1 MKRIA
6 GLSMILLL
14 AACQPAKEVE
24 IEAPVRQAAS
34 PRNVILMIGDGM
46 GLAQVSAALYSNN
59 NRLNLERFPV
69 VGFHKS
75 YSASDLITD
84 SAAGATAFA
93 CGVKTYN
100 NAIGLGPDTLPCVT
114 ILEEASLQGLAT
126 GIVVTSTVTH
136 ATPAAFVAHQPLR
149 ILYENIAVDIAESN
163 IDLIIGGGKTYFYN
177 RRMDRR
183 NLLAEMSDRGF
194 LILDNVP
201 SPRSKIDASRRLAVF
216 TAEDQPPHVNQ
227 GRDYL
232 PYASLFAAEFLSKK
246 SDKGF
251 FLMIEGSQIDWAAHS
266 NNERDMIK
274 ETLDFDRAV
283 GMILDFAR
291 KRGDTLVIV
300 TADHETGGASIVD
313 GSKIN
318 RLDMKFTTNGHTA
331 SLVPV
336 YAYGPDSESFSG
348 IYENTAIYH
357 KMKAALNL
365 GAGRESTS
373 IKGE

>member
-1 MKRIA
+1 
-6 GLSMILLL
+6 
-14 AACQPAKEVE
+14 
-24 IEAPVRQAAS
+24 
-34 PRNVILMIGDGM
+34 
-46 GLAQVSAALYSNN
+46 
-59 NRLNLERFPV
+59 
-69 VGFHKS
+69 
-75 YSASDLITD
+75 
-84 SAAGATAFA
+84 
-93 CGVKTYN
+93 
-100 NAIGLGPDTLPCVT
+100 
-114 ILEEASLQGLAT
+114 
-126 GIVVTSTVTH
+126 
-136 ATPAAFVAHQPLR
+136 
-149 ILYENIAVDIAESN
+149 
-163 IDLIIGGGKTYFYN
+163 
-177 RRMDRR
+177 
-183 NLLAEMSDRGF
+183 
-194 LILDNVP
+194 
-201 SPRSKIDASRRLAVF
+201 
-216 TAEDQPPHVNQ
+216 
-227 GRDYL
+227 
-232 PYASLFAAEFLSKK
+232 
-246 SDKGF
+246 
-251 FLMIEGSQIDWAAHS
+251 MIEGSQIDWAAHS